1 MAEHRVRL
9 ISRLQLRGFLVG
21 QRRVQPGDELMP
33 LFDPPTTAA
42 GFPLREDVRR
52 RYAELSGRDLAGI
65 DYYVALAFW
74 KLAIILEGVFAR
86 YAAGQYGKDEE
97 GYQQF
102 AQVVERLAE
111 GADQAERRL
120 R

>member
-1 MAEHRVRL
+1 MSGYEWFAPVY
-9 ISRLQLRGFLVG
+9 
-21 QRRVQPGDELMP
+21 DAW
-33 LFDPPTTAA
+33 AA
-42 GFPLREDVRR
+42 DMTEDV
-52 RYAELSGRDLAGI
+52 

-102 AQVVERLAE
+102 AKVVERLAE
-111 GADQAERRL
+111 GADQAERRS